1 MNSYEWIIIHR
12 YFDVNHRISYILA
25 NWFPTNGRTDQRTDG
40 RTNGVRSI
48 VNMMKTLVFLIIG
61 HFSSKVFFSF
71 PFEFDIDLELIC
83 KKVMT
88 FEIDI
93 ELSPPDRS
101 FSLRINMHFSSSV
114 RRLGP
119 KQPRINDYCATPSQH
134 DGGSIGIPSQRVAS
148 WHYNSRFSRWSVFK
162 NRGLLLE

>member
-1 MNSYEWIIIHR
+1 MFLQMSRDFEFTMSIWIIKKR
-12 YFDVNHRISYILA
+12 
-25 NWFPTNGRTDQRTDG
+25 
-40 RTNGVRSI
+40 VRSI
-48 VNMMKTLVFLIIG
+48 VQEIRAEEFDSQHDENSVFLIIG

-83 KKVMT
+83 KKVTT